1 MNNNEVAG
9 EEVVGDRDNN
19 GVVDPYD
26 ASDEDDGCN
35 PNDNIFGDEEELQ
48 KKPPAV
54 KSPPV
59 KKAPAKK
66 PLRTSSADARANS
79 HQKGF

>member
-35 PNDNIFGDEEELQ
+35 PNDNIFGDEEEL
-48 KKPPAV
+48 
-54 KSPPV
+54 
-59 KKAPAKK
+59 
-66 PLRTSSADARANS
+66 
-79 HQKGF
+79 